1 MQFCDYLVRNL
12 RVKVL
17 MKRPREKHILE
28 VEESSV
34 RLHFASTS
42 QERLSCEVPTK
53 PSAWRILSVTFLLF
67 THTIY
72 TLITHKS
79 KRDYSKKNPRE
90 VSTTHPPFL
99 ERATH
104 P

>member
-1 MQFCDYLVRNL
+1 MQFYDYLARNL

-53 PSAWRILSVTFLLF
+53 PSAWRILSVTFLLLPILYIPSLL
-67 THTIY
+67 TKVKETIQRK
-72 TLITHKS
+72 I
-79 KRDYSKKNPRE
+79 
-90 VSTTHPPFL
+90 L
-99 ERATH
+99 ERFLQRTH
-104 P
+104 LF